1 MTALV
6 RAARVGIP
14 LAAVAIVIALRPE
27 IVTGT
32 FSSATSV
39 AKVVALLAAWLGFSW
54 LVRRFVTNVA
64 ARTAVIAVAG
74 ATVLAVTVWPYFRD
88 KTVNDALPATP
99 AVTTPTTIA
108 EVGVVEAP
116 AGPVKIGSGP
126 LEGLAGHRGSGEA
139 ALYRQPDGSLL
150 VRFENF
156 NVSSVPAPVV
166 YLVPGADK
174 ESPGGV
180 KLGGLRGNRGDLN
193 IPVPAG
199 TNVTGP
205 QTILIWCEAFSVP
218 VAGATAV

>member
-1 MTALV
+1 LTA
-6 RAARVGIP
+6 VG
-14 LAAVAIVIALRPE
+14 AVIALRPE
-27 IVTGT
+27 IVRGT

-39 AKVVALLAAWLGFSW
+39 LRVALLVLAWVAFSW
-54 LVRRFVTNVA
+54 TVRRFVQPLSLRV
-64 ARTAVIAVAG
+64 VVLGVAG
-74 ATVLAVTVWPYFRD
+74 AALLWFTVVPYFQD
-88 KTVNDALPATP
+88 ETVEDELPAVAAPTATTAP
-99 AVTTPTTIA
+99 AAPA
-108 EVGVVEAP
+108 EAP
-116 AGPVKIGSGP
+116 SPTVPSGPVKLSAGE

-150 VRFENF
+150 VRFEGF

-166 YLVPGADK
+166 YLVPGAGR

-199 TNVTGP
+199 TDVSGP

-218 VAGATAV
+218 VAGATATPA